1 MKLTLMTLTAVLL
14 LPHAAHAAPA
24 TPTPEGQTRALVQAF
39 LAVKTATEAEPLDAV
54 ARKANAAAFA
64 RLDGFFAWDSL
75 AQAPF
80 AKHRDALSEAQL
92 ARLQSAFRDTVR
104 WVAYPDSGDFFRKA
118 RWRVDKVAG
127 NDVTLYASLPAE
139 DVETRVTFHWRKVGD
154 ALRIVDVSF
163 DGASLVLDYA
173 NQFGRIIAKHGADD
187 LVRRLEERRDQERTA
202 RAGLLP

>member
-1 MKLTLMTLTAVLL
+1 MKLTLVTLTVALL
-14 LPHAAHAAPA
+14 LPRTADAAPA
-24 TPTPEGQTRALVQAF
+24 PPTPEGQTRALVQAF
-39 LAVKTATEAEPLDAV
+39 LAVTTATEGEPLDAA

-64 RLDGFFAWDSL
+64 LLDDFFAWDAL

-80 AKHRDALSEAQL
+80 AKHRDALADAQL

-118 RWRVDKVAG
+118 RWRVESVAG
-127 NDVTLYASLPAE
+127 TDVTVHASLPDE
-139 DVETRVTFHWRKVGD
+139 DVETRITFHWRQRGD
-154 ALRIVDVSF
+154 TLRIVDVSF

-187 LVRRLEERRDQERTA
+187 LIRRLEERRDQERAA

>member
-1 MKLTLMTLTAVLL
+1 MLL
-14 LPHAAHAAPA
+14 LPHAAHAEPAP
-24 TPTPEGQTRALVQAF
+24 PSSEGQTRALVSAF
-39 LAVKTATEAEPLDAV
+39 LAVTTPAEGKTLDAA

-64 RLDGFFAWDSL
+64 HLDDFFAWDVL
-75 AQAPF
+75 APAPF

-92 ARLQSAFRDTVR
+92 TRLRSAFRDTVR

-127 NDVTLYASLPAE
+127 NDVTLYASLPEE
-139 DVETRVTFHWRKVGD
+139 DVETRVTFHWRPVGD